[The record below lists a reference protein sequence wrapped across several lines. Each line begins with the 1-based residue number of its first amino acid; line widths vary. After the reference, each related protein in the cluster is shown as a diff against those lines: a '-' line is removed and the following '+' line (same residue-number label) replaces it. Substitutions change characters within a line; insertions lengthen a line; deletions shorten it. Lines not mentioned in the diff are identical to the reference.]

1 MLPQLTRIGTVRF
14 NDDTASIGSGRAELN
29 RV

>member
-14 NDDTASIGSGRAELN
+14 NDDTASMGSGRAELN